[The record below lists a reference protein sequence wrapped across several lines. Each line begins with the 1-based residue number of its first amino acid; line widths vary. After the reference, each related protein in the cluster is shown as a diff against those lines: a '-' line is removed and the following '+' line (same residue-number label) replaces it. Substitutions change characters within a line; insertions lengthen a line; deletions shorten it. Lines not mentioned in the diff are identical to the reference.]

1 MRDHIFHSKCI
12 EHTAVLKIKIFN
24 KKTYIDI
31 TTCIIKLMKS
41 SVFTSQKK
49 EGAATLLS
57 YFK

>member
-24 KKTYIDI
+24 KKPYIDI

-49 EGAATLLS
+49 
-57 YFK
+57 